1 MSDGR
6 PKLGKKDI
14 DQVFMLSLLIDRW
27 RTQFDKELKIEWFAI
42 FVCMKNVDNLPHCTS
57 LFWFI

>member
-6 PKLGKKDI
+6 PKLGEKDI

-27 RTQFDKELKIEWFAI
+27 RTQFDKELKIE
-42 FVCMKNVDNLPHCTS
+42 
-57 LFWFI
+57 